1 MLIVLGTGVTTA
13 AAAFLMA
20 GVHLFLG
27 LGLGRNG
34 GDSGEMCQAYLAMF
48 SVQLLAGLWRLVAP
62 DTAAAGLYTVA
73 AGLVILALLERGPV
87 NSAAR
92 EALRLMGG
100 VAGLL
105 LGRNWPA
112 PPVRRWRAAWCRC
125 GRPFIRERTSEK
137 EN

>member
-1 MLIVLGTGVTTA
+1 MCIRDRWGISALVLIVLGTGVTTA

-62 DTAAAGLYTVA
+62 ETAAAGLYTVA
-73 AGLVILALLERGPV
+73 AGLVILALLERGPDV
-87 NSAAR
+87 YKRQAYSTILAIPVILVTFVLQR
-92 EALRLMGG
+92 YLKPDYLGG
-100 VAGLL
+100 SVKG
-105 LGRNWPA
+105 
-112 PPVRRWRAAWCRC
+112 
-125 GRPFIRERTSEK
+125 
-137 EN
+137 